1 MGCTMTRWLSWI
13 VGAGLCVGMVAGCG
27 PKIFLAER
35 DFNQA
40 RHDLIPPSLDQGEPL
55 PPGAALTAAIP
66 TPADVDNADR
76 PPRHMTLQEAIAI
89 SLENG
94 ATVRGGT
101 TSGQA
106 DDGMLAGQISGLVLP
121 GNSSDRIRVL
131 ALNPAIVTASLEE
144 SLARFDAV
152 WVSSMNW
159 TTTDNLTQGLS

>member
-1 MGCTMTRWLSWI
+1 
-13 VGAGLCVGMVAGCG
+13 
-27 PKIFLAER
+27 
-35 DFNQA
+35 
-40 RHDLIPPSLDQGEPL
+40 
-55 PPGAALTAAIP
+55 P

-159 TTTDNLTQGLS
+159 TTTDNLTQGLSSFSNGQDANVNTAIVKAFSAGGSASVGFRNEYRFLTQPPTGFGVFNPFYTS